1 MMQTE
6 TEKHLMTIRTNES
19 NIERQR
25 TEIVS
30 LYSQI
35 QQLQGMSG
43 INLRDY
49 LIFVM
54 VYEYISR
61 VYKCMQFIIH
71 GKGLVE
77 PTLKKIQ

>member
-6 TEKHLMTIRTNES
+6 TETHLMTICTNES
-19 NIERQR
+19 NIERQKA
-25 TEIVS
+25 EIVS

-43 INLRDY
+43 INSSDY

-54 VYEYISR
+54 VYEYIFR
-61 VYKCMQFIIH
+61 VYKCS
-71 GKGLVE
+71 
-77 PTLKKIQ
+77 

>member
-43 INLRDY
+43 IKLSAYTARFNNYKVCLV
-49 LIFVM
+49 LI
-54 VYEYISR
+54 
-61 VYKCMQFIIH
+61 
-71 GKGLVE
+71 
-77 PTLKKIQ
+77 

>member
-6 TEKHLMTIRTNES
+6 TETHLMTIRTNES
-19 NIERQR
+19 NIERQKA
-25 TEIVS
+25 EIVR

-43 INLRDY
+43 INSSDY

-54 VYEYISR
+54 VYEYIFR
-61 VYKCMQFIIH
+61 VYKCSWSSM
-71 GKGLVE
+71 GMS
-77 PTLKKIQ
+77 

>member
-6 TEKHLMTIRTNES
+6 TERHLMTIRTNES
-19 NIERQR
+19 SIERQKA
-25 TEIVS
+25 EIVS

-43 INLRDY
+43 INSSDY

-54 VYEYISR
+54 VYEYIFR
-61 VYKCMQFIIH
+61 VYKCS
-71 GKGLVE
+71 
-77 PTLKKIQ
+77 

>member
-6 TEKHLMTIRTNES
+6 TETHLMTIPTNES
-19 NIERQR
+19 NIERQK

-43 INLRDY
+43 INSSDY

-54 VYEYISR
+54 VYEYIFR
-61 VYKCMQFIIH
+61 VYKCSWSSM
-71 GKGLVE
+71 GMS
-77 PTLKKIQ
+77 

>member
-6 TEKHLMTIRTNES
+6 TERHLMIIRTNES
-19 NIERQR
+19 NIERQKA
-25 TEIVS
+25 EIVS

-43 INLRDY
+43 INSSDY

-54 VYEYISR
+54 VYEYIFR
-61 VYKCMQFIIH
+61 VYKCSWSSM
-71 GKGLVE
+71 GMS
-77 PTLKKIQ
+77 

>member
-6 TEKHLMTIRTNES
+6 TERHLMIIRTNES
-19 NIERQR
+19 NIERQKP
-25 TEIVS
+25 EIVS

-43 INLRDY
+43 INSSDY

-54 VYEYISR
+54 VYEYIFR
-61 VYKCMQFIIH
+61 VYKCSWSSM
-71 GKGLVE
+71 GMS
-77 PTLKKIQ
+77 

>member
-6 TEKHLMTIRTNES
+6 TERHLMTIRTNES
-19 NIERQR
+19 NIELQKA
-25 TEIVS
+25 EIVS

-43 INLRDY
+43 INSSDY

-54 VYEYISR
+54 VYEYIFR
-61 VYKCMQFIIH
+61 VYKCS
-71 GKGLVE
+71 
-77 PTLKKIQ
+77 

>member
-6 TEKHLMTIRTNES
+6 TETHLITIRTNES
-19 NIERQR
+19 SIERQK

-43 INLRDY
+43 INSSDY

-54 VYEYISR
+54 LYEYIFR
-61 VYKCMQFIIH
+61 VYKCS
-71 GKGLVE
+71 
-77 PTLKKIQ
+77 

>member
-6 TEKHLMTIRTNES
+6 TETHLMTIRTNES
-19 NIERQR
+19 NIERQKV
-25 TEIVS
+25 EIVS

-43 INLRDY
+43 INSSDY

-54 VYEYISR
+54 VYEYIFR
-61 VYKCMQFIIH
+61 VYKCSWSSM
-71 GKGLVE
+71 GMS
-77 PTLKKIQ
+77 

>member
-6 TEKHLMTIRTNES
+6 TERHLMIIRTNES
-19 NIERQR
+19 NIERQKA
-25 TEIVS
+25 EIVS

-43 INLRDY
+43 INSSDY

-54 VYEYISR
+54 VYEYIFR
-61 VYKCMQFIIH
+61 VYKCS
-71 GKGLVE
+71 
-77 PTLKKIQ
+77 

>member
-6 TEKHLMTIRTNES
+6 TERHLMIIRTNES
-19 NIERQR
+19 NIELQKA
-25 TEIVS
+25 EIVS

-43 INLRDY
+43 INSSDY

-54 VYEYISR
+54 VYEYIFR
-61 VYKCMQFIIH
+61 VYKCS
-71 GKGLVE
+71 
-77 PTLKKIQ
+77 

>member
-6 TEKHLMTIRTNES
+6 TETHLMKIRTNES
-19 NIERQR
+19 NIERQK

-35 QQLQGMSG
+35 QQLQGISG
-43 INLRDY
+43 INSSDY

-54 VYEYISR
+54 VYEYIFR
-61 VYKCMQFIIH
+61 VYKCS
-71 GKGLVE
+71 
-77 PTLKKIQ
+77 

>member
-6 TEKHLMTIRTNES
+6 TETHLMTIRTTES
-19 NIERQR
+19 NIELERQK

-43 INLRDY
+43 IN
-49 LIFVM
+49 
-54 VYEYISR
+54 
-61 VYKCMQFIIH
+61 
-71 GKGLVE
+71 
-77 PTLKKIQ
+77 

>member
-6 TEKHLMTIRTNES
+6 TETHLMTIRTNES
-19 NIERQR
+19 SIERQKA
-25 TEIVS
+25 EIVS

-43 INLRDY
+43 INSSDY

-54 VYEYISR
+54 VYEYIFR
-61 VYKCMQFIIH
+61 VYKCS
-71 GKGLVE
+71 
-77 PTLKKIQ
+77 

>member
-6 TEKHLMTIRTNES
+6 RETHLMTIRTNES
-19 NIERQR
+19 NIERQKA
-25 TEIVS
+25 EIVS

-43 INLRDY
+43 INSSDY

-54 VYEYISR
+54 VYEYIFR
-61 VYKCMQFIIH
+61 VYKCS
-71 GKGLVE
+71 
-77 PTLKKIQ
+77 

>member
-1 MMQTE
+1 MIQTE
-6 TEKHLMTIRTNES
+6 TETHLLTIRTNES
-19 NIERQR
+19 SIERQK

-43 INLRDY
+43 INSSDY

-54 VYEYISR
+54 LYEYIFR
-61 VYKCMQFIIH
+61 VYKCS
-71 GKGLVE
+71 
-77 PTLKKIQ
+77 

>member
-6 TEKHLMTIRTNES
+6 TETHLMTIRTNES
-19 NIERQR
+19 NIERQK

-43 INLRDY
+43 INSSDY
-49 LIFVM
+49 LIFAM
-54 VYEYISR
+54 VYEYIFR
-61 VYKCMQFIIH
+61 VYKCSWSSM
-71 GKGLVE
+71 GMS
-77 PTLKKIQ
+77 

>member
-6 TEKHLMTIRTNES
+6 TETHLMTIRTNES
-19 NIERQR
+19 NIERQKA
-25 TEIVS
+25 EIVS

-43 INLRDY
+43 INSSDY

-54 VYEYISR
+54 VYEYIFR
-61 VYKCMQFIIH
+61 VYKCSWSSM
-71 GKGLVE
+71 GMS
-77 PTLKKIQ
+77 

>member
-6 TEKHLMTIRTNES
+6 TETHLMTIRTNES
-19 NIERQR
+19 NIERQK

-43 INLRDY
+43 INSSDY

-54 VYEYISR
+54 VYEYIFR
-61 VYKCMQFIIH
+61 VYKCSWSSM
-71 GKGLVE
+71 GMS
-77 PTLKKIQ
+77 

>member
-6 TEKHLMTIRTNES
+6 TETHLITIRTNES
-19 NIERQR
+19 NIERQKA
-25 TEIVS
+25 EIVS

-43 INLRDY
+43 INSSDY

-54 VYEYISR
+54 VYEYIFR
-61 VYKCMQFIIH
+61 VYKCS
-71 GKGLVE
+71 
-77 PTLKKIQ
+77 

>member
-6 TEKHLMTIRTNES
+6 TETHLLTIRTNES
-19 NIERQR
+19 SIERQK

-43 INLRDY
+43 INSSDY

-54 VYEYISR
+54 LYEYIFR
-61 VYKCMQFIIH
+61 VYKCS
-71 GKGLVE
+71 
-77 PTLKKIQ
+77 

>member
-6 TEKHLMTIRTNES
+6 TETHLMIIRTNES
-19 NIERQR
+19 NIERQK

-43 INLRDY
+43 INSSDY

-54 VYEYISR
+54 VYEYIFR
-61 VYKCMQFIIH
+61 VYKCSWSSM
-71 GKGLVE
+71 GMS
-77 PTLKKIQ
+77 